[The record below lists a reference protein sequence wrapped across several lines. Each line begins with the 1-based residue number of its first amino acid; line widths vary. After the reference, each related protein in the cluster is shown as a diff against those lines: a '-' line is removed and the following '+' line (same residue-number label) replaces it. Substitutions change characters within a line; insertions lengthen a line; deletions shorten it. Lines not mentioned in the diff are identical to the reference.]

1 MGGAKP
7 FGQGQL
13 PLLRLTRDANTGA
26 THGPG
31 PSPAR
36 SARVFDTLMPHVW
49 AHGATTIADTRRDA
63 VVVGMA
69 ARSLDA
75 APESFVLVGI
85 SMGGYIALEVVREAL
100 GRVRALALMS
110 TSATPDTPEQAD
122 SRRRQLDLARAGR
135 YDDIVTAA
143 FPLPWSTR
151 ATATTPS
158 WPRFGRSQPTSRA
171 EAFCTQLKA
180 VIDRPDSRPV
190 LSTINCPTAV
200 IHGAGDQLITLDH
213 GRGTAASVP
222 FATLTVV
229 EAAGHLAA
237 QEQPAAVGKA
247 LDALLS
253 QASAG

>member
-1 MGGAKP
+1 
-7 FGQGQL
+7 
-13 PLLRLTRDANTGA
+13 
-26 THGPG
+26 
-31 PSPAR
+31 
-36 SARVFDTLMPHVW
+36 
-49 AHGATTIADTRRDA
+49 
-63 VVVGMA
+63 MA
-69 ARSLDA
+69 ARLLDD

-85 SMGGYIALEVVREAL
+85 SMGGYIALEVVRQAL
-100 GRVRALALMS
+100 GRVRALALIS
-110 TSATPDTPEQAD
+110 TSPTPDTPEQAD

-143 FPLPWSTR
+143 FPLLVDPSHRDDAELAAFWSL
-151 ATATTPS
+151 TAHEVGP
-158 WPRFGRSQPTSRA
+158 

-253 QASAG
+253 QASAR

>member
-1 MGGAKP
+1 
-7 FGQGQL
+7 
-13 PLLRLTRDANTGA
+13 
-26 THGPG
+26 
-31 PSPAR
+31 
-36 SARVFDTLMPHVW
+36 
-49 AHGATTIADTRRDA
+49 
-63 VVVGMA
+63 
-69 ARSLDA
+69 
-75 APESFVLVGI
+75 
-85 SMGGYIALEVVREAL
+85 VRQAL
-100 GRVRALALMS
+100 GRVRALALIS

-143 FPLPWSTR
+143 FPLLVDPSHRDDAELAAFWSL
-151 ATATTPS
+151 TAHEVGP
-158 WPRFGRSQPTSRA
+158 

-253 QASAG
+253 QASAR

>member
-1 MGGAKP
+1 MPTRALHTVLVP
-7 FGQGQL
+7 
-13 PLLRLTRDANTGA
+13 PLAC
-26 THGPG
+26 
-31 PSPAR
+31 

-49 AHGATTIADTRRDA
+49 AHGATTIVDTRRDGS
-63 VVVGMA
+63 VVGMA
-69 ARSLDA
+69 ARLLDA

-85 SMGGYIALEVVREAL
+85 SMGGYIALEVVRQAL
-100 GRVRALALMS
+100 GRVRALALIS

-143 FPLPWSTR
+143 FPLLVDPSHRDDAELAAFWSL
-151 ATATTPS
+151 TAHEV
-158 WPRFGRSQPTSRA
+158 GA

-253 QASAG
+253 QASAR

>member
-1 MGGAKP
+1 MPTRALHTVLVP
-7 FGQGQL
+7 
-13 PLLRLTRDANTGA
+13 PLAC
-26 THGPG
+26 
-31 PSPAR
+31 

-49 AHGATTIADTRRDA
+49 AHGATTIADTRRDGS
-63 VVVGMA
+63 VVGMA
-69 ARSLDA
+69 ARLLDA

-85 SMGGYIALEVVREAL
+85 SMGGYIALEVVRQAL
-100 GRVRALALMS
+100 GRVRALALIS

-143 FPLPWSTR
+143 FPLLVDPSHRDDAELAAFWSL
-151 ATATTPS
+151 TAHEVGP
-158 WPRFGRSQPTSRA
+158 

-253 QASAG
+253 QASAR